1 MSKPKFE
8 EGTWVKEKTGTKGM
22 TVVSNV
28 VDESSSEYSGEVLCK
43 FTNAEGEEVEDT
55 FKESD
60 LVPLD

>member
-28 VDESSSEYSGEVLCK
+28 VDRSSSEYAGNVLCK
-43 FTNAEGEEVEDT
+43 FKNAEGEEVEET
-55 FKESD
+55 FKEED